1 MRVITLRY
9 EGYTNVEI
17 AKITEYTPNYIA
29 TLLKKFKERGI
40 QQYYKSNMKG
50 GNHRYLT
57 QEKEKE
63 ILSEFEKIM
72 NKGQVID
79 TKILK
84 IKFDEEI
91 GKQTPDNFIYRLLKR
106 HGYRKVMPRSKH
118 PKKASNEDIKSSK
131 KLKE

>member
-1 MRVITLRY
+1 M
-9 EGYTNVEI
+9 
-17 AKITEYTPNYIA
+17 
-29 TLLKKFKERGI
+29 LKKFKEREI
-40 QQYYKSNMKG
+40 KQYYKSNMKG

-57 QEKEKE
+57 QEKE

-72 NKGQVID
+72 KKGQVID
-79 TKILK
+79 AKILK

-118 PKKASNEDIKSSK
+118 PKKASN
-131 KLKE
+131 